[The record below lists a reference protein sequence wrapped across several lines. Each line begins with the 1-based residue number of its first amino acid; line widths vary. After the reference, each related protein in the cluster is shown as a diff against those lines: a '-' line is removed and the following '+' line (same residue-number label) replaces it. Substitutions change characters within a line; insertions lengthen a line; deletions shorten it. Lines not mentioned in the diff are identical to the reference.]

1 MKKIILSLLII
12 YIFSNLSIV
21 SYGMDAETIVEK
33 TLETYQNTTLI
44 SAEIKQTRIIK
55 NINRKNVAKGHIFLA
70 HENKIRIEYKS
81 PQEQIIVSDGD
92 SIWMYTPM
100 NEQVLLRP
108 ATGSEN
114 FMFQYFQD
122 ANPTLIT
129 DDEIINKT
137 PCYLI
142 ELTPNQDAG
151 GDIRKI
157 HTWINQKTFLPDQ
170 IKLTDI
176 NDNIVIYTL
185 SDIRQKDAIKEGL
198 FQFTIPENVEVF
210 RE

>member
-1 MKKIILSLLII
+1 
-12 YIFSNLSIV
+12 
-21 SYGMDAETIVEK
+21 MDAETIVEK